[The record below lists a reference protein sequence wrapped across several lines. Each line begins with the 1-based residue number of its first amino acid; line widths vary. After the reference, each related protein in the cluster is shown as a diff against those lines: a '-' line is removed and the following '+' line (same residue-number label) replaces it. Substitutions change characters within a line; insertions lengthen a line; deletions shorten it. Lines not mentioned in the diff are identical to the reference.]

1 MKRTNYL
8 FCGLFMLL
16 LGVSCGGRNENQQ
29 PTENSPKVL
38 IVYYSWGGKTHE
50 IATLLQEKTGA
61 DICRIETQKT
71 YLPIPEIYQEAKEE
85 INNKNYPELKTAI
98 PDVQSYD
105 LILVGSPVW
114 WYSVSSPMLSLLS
127 QCDFYNKSVASFCT
141 HGGEMGNYNQTFEN
155 AVQNAVLLNGIDIQS
170 KIEKDSVALDEKLSS
185 WLNTLKE
192 ELDKNSK

>member
-71 YLPIPEIYQEAKEE
+71 YLPVPEIYQEAKEE

-141 HGGEMGNYNQTFEN
+141 HGGEMGNYDQTFEN
-155 AVQNAVLLNGIDIQS
+155 AVQNATLLKGIDIQS
-170 KIEKDSVALDEKLSS
+170 KIEKDSVALDEKLSA